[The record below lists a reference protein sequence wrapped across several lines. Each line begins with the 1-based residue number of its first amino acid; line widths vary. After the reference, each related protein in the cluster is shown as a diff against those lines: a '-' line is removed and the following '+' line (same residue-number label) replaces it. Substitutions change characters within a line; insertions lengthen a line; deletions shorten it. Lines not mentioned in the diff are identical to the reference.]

1 MSAAP
6 PTSPGMPADMP
17 TIQVAGGW
25 ETLLEGA
32 ARQAL
37 ERSVLPAFIAPQRW
51 FGGKAR
57 RLEGIRVVDWG
68 QVPAG
73 DCLAFLTLC
82 ATDFA
87 DGSSD
92 LYCLSLGVTSG
103 PAAVRLVEALR
114 PWVVA
119 RLTGPAGGAVF
130 NHAPAENEVCTA
142 LLAASRAGSQLP
154 APSGHGPFV
163 PTRASLRLR
172 GDSAGGP

>member
-73 DCLAFLTLC
+73 ERPGL
-82 ATDFA
+82 
-87 DGSSD
+87 
-92 LYCLSLGVTSG
+92 
-103 PAAVRLVEALR
+103 PHLV
-114 PWVVA
+114 W
-119 RLTGPAGGAVF
+119 GD
-130 NHAPAENEVCTA
+130 
-142 LLAASRAGSQLP
+142 
-154 APSGHGPFV
+154 
-163 PTRASLRLR
+163 LR
-172 GDSAGGP
+172 GGSERPSLPFPRGG

>member
-119 RLTGPAGGAVF
+119 RLTGPAGEAVL
-130 NHAPAENEVCTA
+130 HDALADNEVCTA
-142 LLAASRAGSQLP
+142 LLAPVG
-154 APSGHGPFV
+154 APSEFPTPTGRVRAV
-163 PTRASLRLR
+163 PTPPHPRSPRA
-172 GDSAGGP
+172 PP